1 MFQCAACSSVAC
13 SATKCCVV
21 LQGSCTRRMLQ
32 STASCFSGRS
42 AVARSATKYCTVLQW
57 SFSRGTECYKVL
69 HRASVVVHPWH
80 GVLQSTAQYFSG
92 RSLVAD
98 NTTKCFSG
106 RSAVADNAIK
116 YYIVLQWSFSCSTEC
131 YKVLRSAS
139 VVVQSS
145 HIVLQKVLHS
155 TSEVVQLLPVAS

>member
-80 GVLQSTAQYFSG
+80 GVLQSTAQYY
-92 RSLVAD
+92 R
-98 NTTKCFSG
+98 G
-106 RSAVADNAIK
+106 RSAVAQSATK
-116 YYIVLQWSFSCSTEC
+116 YCTVLPWSFSRGTEC
-131 YKVLRSAS
+131 YKALHSTSVVVHLWQTILQSAS
-139 VVVQSS
+139 VVVQP
-145 HIVLQKVLHS
+145 LQAML
-155 TSEVVQLLPVAS
+155 

>member
-80 GVLQSTAQYFSG
+80 GVLQSTAQYF
-92 RSLVAD
+92 R
-98 NTTKCFSG
+98 G
-106 RSAVADNAIK
+106 RSAVAQSATK
-116 YYIVLQWSFSCSTEC
+116 HCTVLQWSFTCGRQYYKVLQWSFSRCRQC
-131 YKVLRSAS
+131 YKVLHSAS